1 MKRKSLLLTS
11 LLFTSLFASYSLSS
25 CSNAVN
31 VASASIKFNYN
42 QDLVD
47 VKINNEKETYN
58 ESDIISLDITVD
70 SKYAL
75 DYVTLNEEKVSDI
88 KSIKLDRGMNVISIY
103 IKALENIQG
112 STNLRDFTFN
122 KNSDETYSITGYYPS
137 GNVPSILDIPS
148 SYLGKKVKSIDFIID
163 STGASLSNY
172 SFSMIDEIHISENIE
187 TINAQ
192 AFMNT
197 QSIKKYSVDENNKYF
212 TSVGDCLFSKDQK
225 TLISAP
231 RNTNSDFKIPESTET
246 IAKYAFYKN
255 LNIINPVFNENLKV
269 IEENA
274 FEGCN
279 SLRSVHLKNNVTT
292 IKESAFKTCS
302 VLDDVILSTSL
313 TELNSYVFRD
323 CGYLREIEIP
333 GSVKKIHPW
342 AFFNDLR
349 LKNVTFNEG
358 IEELL
363 SSSFSYTGVKN
374 VILPSTIRTLGSNCF
389 TGCDYLENITLNE
402 GLEEIGDYCFN
413 IVKLLEKIN
422 IPSTVKTIGKGAFT
436 ACLSLTSFDVSSSNP
451 NFASVDG
458 VLFSKDLTSLIAY
471 PSAKDVKEY
480 TIPSTVTKLAFRC
493 FNYVSNNPYEEVYEC
508 FSVEKVIIPT
518 SVVTFENPFY
528 GALLKN
534 VTYLGNVDDFKAL
547 DTTYVYDGETY
558 DWYSGSVFK
567 TLHCLDGDITYE

>member
-1 MKRKSLLLTS
+1 MKILKQLMLKLLS
-11 LLFTSLFASYSLSS
+11 FASW
-25 CSNAVN
+25 
-31 VASASIKFNYN
+31 
-42 QDLVD
+42 
-47 VKINNEKETYN
+47 
-58 ESDIISLDITVD
+58 
-70 SKYAL
+70 
-75 DYVTLNEEKVSDI
+75 
-88 KSIKLDRGMNVISIY
+88 
-103 IKALENIQG
+103 
-112 STNLRDFTFN
+112 
-122 KNSDETYSITGYYPS
+122 
-137 GNVPSILDIPS
+137 
-148 SYLGKKVKSIDFIID
+148 YLGKD
-163 STGASLSNY
+163 
-172 SFSMIDEIHISENIE
+172 IE

-197 QSIKKYSVDENNKYF
+197 QSIKKYSVNENNKYF

-231 RNTNSDFKIPESTET
+231 RNTNSNFKIPESTET
-246 IAKYAFYKN
+246 IARYAFYKN

-279 SLRSVHLKNNVTT
+279 NLRTVHLKNNVTT

-323 CGYLREIEIP
+323 CGYLREIKIP

-436 ACLSLTSFDVSSSNP
+436 ACLSLASFDVSSSNP

-480 TIPSTVTKLAFRC
+480 TIPPTVTKLAFRC
-493 FNYVSNNPYEEVYEC
+493 FNFVSNNPYEEVYEC

-567 TLHCLDGDITYE
+567 TLHCLDGDIVYE